1 MTAREVPPHT
11 TSEIGGIRA
20 RTDVQ
25 SIDASYYY
33 VTDTEGSPIAGLLVL
48 LDSVGRPVR
57 GELHLYDELD
67 DRQREFAVRQAR
79 SLLRDHYEGHQPV
92 TMRILQTYQER
103 NAVEVA
109 LEPPSGRPRPRRGPG
124 RRPSWLP
131 LAAGLGALLLLA
143 LLVYLVTTWMGRDVQ
158 TATATPEPAAAQ
170 VEGTPEAAAE
180 AGDAASGAASAT
192 LLGEQRNDLPPSV
205 RADNTLGVG
214 QRVRVLPGYSTFLRS
229 EPGATAGEELG
240 HLTGDDEAQIIDG
253 PVWMPGVSDT
263 IVWWYVRADDGRE
276 GWTPAN
282 TSDLTL
288 LAPAVE

>member
-1 MTAREVPPHT
+1 MTAYETPPKT

-20 RTDVQ
+20 RTEVQ

-48 LDSVGRPVR
+48 LDSMGRPVR

-79 SLLRDHYEGHQPV
+79 SLLRDHYEGRSPV

-109 LEPPSGRPRPRRGPG
+109 LEPPSGRARPRRGPG

-131 LAAGLGALLLLA
+131 LAAGVGALVVLA
-143 LLVYLVTTWMGRDVQ
+143 LAVYLITMWMGRDVE

-170 VEGTPEAAAE
+170 EAAGETPQAA
-180 AGDAASGAASAT
+180 AGDAAPAAT
-192 LLGEQRNDLPPSV
+192 LVGEQRNDLPPSV

-214 QRVRVLPGYSTFLRS
+214 QRVRVLPGYSTFLRT
-229 EPGATAGEELG
+229 EPGATAGEALG
-240 HLTGDDEAQIIDG
+240 TLSDGDEAQIVDG
-253 PVWMPGVSDT
+253 PVWMAGVSDT

-288 LAPAVE
+288 LAPVAE